1 MLNIFRKIKT
11 GLEKTRNAI
20 GASVDGVL
28 KSFATIGDEV
38 FDELEEALIA
48 ADMGVETAIE
58 VIEKLRRSARE
69 KRIKDADTLKAELKE
84 ILYGIMPEN
93 TVEDG
98 DFCDGLTVILIVGVN
113 GVGKTTS
120 IGKLAGLYN
129 RQGKKVLLAAGD
141 TFRAAAGDQ
150 LEVWAERTGTELV
163 RHNQG
168 ADPSAVIFDALNA
181 ARARKVNLLIC
192 DTAGRLHNK
201 QNLMNELKK
210 INKVINREAPS
221 ARVLTYLVLD
231 ATTGQNAIV
240 QAESFDDAVGGLS
253 GIILTKLDGTA
264 KGGIVLAIARK
275 LKVPVRFLG
284 VGEGIDDI
292 IEFDA
297 RAFVDALI

>member
-58 VIEKLRRSARE
+58 VIEKLRQSAGE

>member
-38 FDELEEALIA
+38 FDELEEALIG

-58 VIEKLRRSARE
+58 VIEKLRRSAGE
-69 KRIKDADTLKAELKE
+69 KRIKDAEALKAELKE

>member
-38 FDELEEALIA
+38 FDELEEALIG

-69 KRIKDADTLKAELKE
+69 KRIKDAEALKAELKE

-221 ARVLTYLVLD
+221 ARV
-231 ATTGQNAIV
+231 
-240 QAESFDDAVGGLS
+240 
-253 GIILTKLDGTA
+253 
-264 KGGIVLAIARK
+264 
-275 LKVPVRFLG
+275 
-284 VGEGIDDI
+284 
-292 IEFDA
+292 
-297 RAFVDALI
+297 